1 VEGIFSVE
9 CGGLSVEGIFSVEC
23 GGLSVE
29 FGVWR
34 SELSFQFSGFRFQI
48 SVEVAFH

>member
-1 VEGIFSVE
+1 
-9 CGGLSVEGIFSVEC
+9 VEC

-34 SELSFQFSGFRFQI
+34 SELSFQFSGFRFQLR
-48 SVEVAFH
+48 